1 MYEHRK
7 QHGITDKGKN
17 HSQAP
22 FLAGPL
28 GNRVARGP
36 LANSVRMNF
45 YTIFNRKDYCSDV
58 WMVDSQNIRDV
69 WMVDFIFPPCVHRC
83 SMYSCVAAGPAFGWL
98 GRLMCGFPS
107 RCLHYGDHF
116 VKKKEKC
123 HCETHKVD
131 ISKFH
136 SRMLRHS
143 CTIPSSYLYKY

>member
-17 HSQAP
+17 RLQAP

-58 WMVDSQNIRDV
+58 WMVDSQNIRDIG
-69 WMVDFIFPPCVHRC
+69 FYLSTHASIA
-83 SMYSCVAAGPAFGWL
+83 VACTHASPQVQPLAG
-98 GRLMCGFPS
+98 
-107 RCLHYGDHF
+107 
-116 VKKKEKC
+116 
-123 HCETHKVD
+123 
-131 ISKFH
+131 
-136 SRMLRHS
+136 
-143 CTIPSSYLYKY
+143 